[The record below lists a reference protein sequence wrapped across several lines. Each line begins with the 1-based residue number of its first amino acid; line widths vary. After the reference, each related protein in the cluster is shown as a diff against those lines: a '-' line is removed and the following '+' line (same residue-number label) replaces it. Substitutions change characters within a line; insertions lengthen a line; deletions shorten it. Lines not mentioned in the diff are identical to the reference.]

1 MKKTTRILREREAD
15 LARLMAVE
23 MGKPLKQGI
32 AEVEKCAWACE
43 YYAEN
48 AEADCIGLVSEG
60 FDRQHESNQ
69 SRHRISRS
77 GPR

>member
-1 MKKTTRILREREAD
+1 
-15 LARLMAVE
+15 MAVE

-48 AEADCIGLVSEG
+48 AEADCIGLLSEG
-60 FDRQHESNQ
+60 FDRQHESNAVT
-69 SRHRISRS
+69 SSNFKERS
-77 GPR
+77 TIDENFAGSAQCTSSAS